1 MTIRRLK
8 TGCDL
13 FAGRTR
19 MKTEN
24 KVCPRCGQTYTEPP
38 AVSRN
43 GLGDICP
50 SCGRIEAFEAVGFSP
65 ETIKELSEEIDRK
78 EEMVRKKVEA
88 YNAGEIG
95 EDELFTKEE
104 NNHTD

>member
-1 MTIRRLK
+1 
-8 TGCDL
+8 
-13 FAGRTR
+13 

-38 AVSRN
+38 AVYHN

-50 SCGRIEAFEAVGFSP
+50 SCGRIEALEAAGFSP
-65 ETIKELSEEIDRK
+65 ERIKELSEEIDRK

-88 YNAGEIG
+88 YNAGEID
-95 EDELFTKEE
+95 EDELFEKEE

>member
-1 MTIRRLK
+1 
-8 TGCDL
+8 
-13 FAGRTR
+13 

-24 KVCPRCGQTYTEPP
+24 KVCPRCGKTYTGYP

-50 SCGRIEAFEAVGFSP
+50 SCGRIEALEAAGFSP
-65 ETIKELSEEIDRK
+65 ERIKKLSEEIDRK

-95 EDELFTKEE
+95 EAELFAKEE

>member
-1 MTIRRLK
+1 MK
-8 TGCDL
+8 EKNNQ
-13 FAGRTR
+13 GR
-19 MKTEN
+19 
-24 KVCPRCGQTYTEPP
+24 VCPRCGQTYTEPP

-50 SCGRIEAFEAVGFSP
+50 SCGRIEAFEAAGFSP
-65 ETIKELSEEIDRK
+65 ERIKELSEEIDRK

-95 EDELFTKEE
+95 EAELFAKEE